1 MQKEG
6 SPTNAE
12 TRSVFHLNRSGLDSP
27 KFSSV
32 PRALRLV
39 EDDTAALR
47 SKCFE
52 RLPIRVEFPYAP
64 RMTFLP
70 IVDRELRV
78 AARRGGTYWM
88 RMGAALVGIVVGTWI
103 WLMMLRENQR
113 QMGFAI
119 FVGLS
124 IFSCVYCL
132 LAGLRTTADCLS
144 EEKREGTLGLLFLTD
159 LKGYDV
165 VFGKLAATSLSSFY
179 GLLAIFPV
187 MGIPLLL
194 GGVAP
199 GEFWRIM
206 LVCVNTLFFS
216 LAIGMFC
223 SSICRDAVKGT
234 ALAFAIILML
244 TMGLPGIGG
253 LLVEKYH
260 LPLPPKICFITSPG
274 YDCFM
279 AFDEPRKHFANFEF
293 FYESVLVV
301 HLISWAALL
310 AACVIVPRSWQDKAA
325 DASGARWSELRRRWG
340 QGTTEVRAS
349 FRLRLLEINPFYWL
363 AARDSRK
370 NFFVWLFLLAVAGV
384 WGWGLIVYPDD
395 WPNPGSYVVTALLL
409 HSVLKNWLASMACRR
424 FAADRHSGALE
435 LLLATPISVREI
447 LRGQR
452 LALWRQFAG
461 PALVVA
467 VVDFG
472 FLFAGLYLS
481 RHRIQDPEWPLVWL
495 AGVIIFVWDLFAL
508 GWVGMWLGLCSR
520 NGSRAAGATLV
531 RICVLPWLAFALL
544 VMCIALLEEFFKVP
558 YPRWFNNGVVPVILW
573 FVLSAANNLLFAG
586 WAKRKL
592 LAEFRTV
599 ATSRFES
606 KTSAAWGRW
615 LRELFTF
622 RRS

>member
-1 MQKEG
+1 
-6 SPTNAE
+6 
-12 TRSVFHLNRSGLDSP
+12 
-27 KFSSV
+27 
-32 PRALRLV
+32 
-39 EDDTAALR
+39 
-47 SKCFE
+47 
-52 RLPIRVEFPYAP
+52 
-64 RMTFLP
+64 MTFLP

-88 RMGAALVGIVVGTWI
+88 RMGAALVGVVLIVWV
-103 WLMMLRENQR
+103 WLMMLRRSPRET
-113 QMGFAI
+113 GLVVFIA
-119 FVGLS
+119 LS
-124 IFSCVYCL
+124 IFACVYCL

-144 EEKREGTLGLLFLTD
+144 EEKRAGTLGLLFLTD

-165 VFGKLAATSLSSFY
+165 VFGKLVATSLNAFY

-194 GGVAP
+194 GGIAP

-206 LVCVNTLFFS
+206 IVCVNSLFFS

-244 TMGLPGIGG
+244 TGGLPGLGAI
-253 LLVEKYH
+253 LVERYN

-274 YDCFM
+274 YDYFM
-279 AFDEPRKHFANFEF
+279 AFDATRKHFANFEF

-325 DASGARWSELRRRWG
+325 GASGARWSKLRRRWG
-340 QGTTEVRAS
+340 QDTTEVRAS
-349 FRLRLLEINPFYWL
+349 FRRRLLEINPFYWL

-370 NFFVWLFLLAVAGV
+370 NFYVWFFLLMVVGFWA
-384 WGWGLIVYPDD
+384 WGLMVYPDD
-395 WPNPGSYVVTALLL
+395 WRSSGWYVVTTLLL
-409 HSVLKNWLASMACRR
+409 HSVLKNWLASMACSR

-435 LLLATPISVREI
+435 LLLATPISVCEI

-461 PALVVA
+461 PALAVA
-467 VVDFG
+467 VVDMG
-472 FLFAGLYLS
+472 FLFSGLYSSKLN
-481 RHRIQDPEWPLVWL
+481 IQDPEWPLIWL
-495 AGVIIFVWDLFAL
+495 AGMIIFVWDLFAL

-531 RICVLPWLAFALL
+531 RICVLPWLAFAFL
-544 VMCIALLEEFFKVP
+544 VMCIALLEEFFQVP
-558 YPRWFNNGVVPVILW
+558 YPRWFNNNGVVPVILW
-573 FVLSAANNLLFAG
+573 FVLSGANNLFFVRR
-586 WAKRKL
+586 AKRKL

-606 KTSAAWGRW
+606 KTAAAWGRW
-615 LRELFTF
+615 FREFFTF
-622 RRS
+622 KRS